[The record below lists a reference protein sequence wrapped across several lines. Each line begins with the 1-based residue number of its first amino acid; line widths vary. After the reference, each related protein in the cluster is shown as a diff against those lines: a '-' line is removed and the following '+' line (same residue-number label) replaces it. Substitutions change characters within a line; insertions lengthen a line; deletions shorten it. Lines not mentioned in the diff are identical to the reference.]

1 MGVKKWLEPHAK
13 YCFSKFT
20 NSSEEVRKWCIVG
33 EDSDGN
39 PALVVPNATRGAGP
53 DPVKSWFDDARKE
66 KAELFSTINL
76 QCFRS
81 NVKTATSK
89 WYIGAHNPE
98 NGSNP
103 PRTTTDQHATTTQD
117 QEDYQNGDYDPP
129 AVSGDIL
136 QAADLEDNV
145 SLVHDTILLHDGKGN
160 ETPFNYVQAKYTT
173 SFTTSAGAYRTK
185 GKCHI
190 VIHMP
195 SGWRL
200 TDQNPHFYS
209 ISGNGLQL
217 VLKFKPPPA
226 LFTKKFLGDML
237 ADFGANKPYKNL
249 ATGTSHPAV
258 SAIMKATEVGQAN
271 NPGVIMRI
279 NLLAKCPSFCVI
291 KGLFE
296 SRDAFANLTTAAAP
310 AVCSTNA
317 DCCVFCHSPPH
328 P

>member
-20 NSSEEVRKWCIVG
+20 NSSEEVGKWCIVS

-39 PALVVPNATRGAGP
+39 PALVVPNATRGTGP
-53 DPVKSWFDDARKE
+53 DPVKSWFDDAREE

-81 NVKTATSK
+81 NVKTAASK
-89 WYIGAHNPE
+89 WYNGAHNPE

-117 QEDYQNGDYDPP
+117 QEDYQNGDDDPP
-129 AVSGDIL
+129 AVSGDV
-136 QAADLEDNV
+136 DHEDNI
-145 SLVHDTILLHDGKGN
+145 SLVRDTIFLHDGEGN
-160 ETPFNYVQAKYTT
+160 ETPFNYIQAKYTT
-173 SFTTSAGAYRTK
+173 SFTTSTGAYRSK
-185 GKCHI
+185 EKCHI

-200 TDQNPHFYS
+200 TDQNPNFYS
-209 ISGNGLQL
+209 ISGNGSQL

-226 LFTKKFLGDML
+226 LFTKKILGDML
-237 ADFGANKPYKNL
+237 ADFTANKPYKNL
-249 ATGTSHPAV
+249 ATGTLHPAV
-258 SAIMKATEVGQAN
+258 SAIMKAAEVGQAN
-271 NPGVIMRI
+271 NPDVIMI
-279 NLLAKCPSFCVI
+279 IKLLAKCPSFCVI

-310 AVCSTNA
+310 AVCSTNV